1 MLDPISEL
9 SVISEEDLFSEI
21 FNEVKK
27 NNTLRKGDIKEL
39 RRIFEQEEWQKNVG
53 DDLGKFLLKSVII
66 ILKSFAHLIWGQNL
80 MGLKAGKF

>member
-1 MLDPISEL
+1 LGEFFGKMLDPISEL

-66 ILKSFAHLIWGQNL
+66 ILKSFAHLI
-80 MGLKAGKF
+80 

>member
-66 ILKSFAHLIWGQNL
+66 ILKSFAHLI
-80 MGLKAGKF
+80 